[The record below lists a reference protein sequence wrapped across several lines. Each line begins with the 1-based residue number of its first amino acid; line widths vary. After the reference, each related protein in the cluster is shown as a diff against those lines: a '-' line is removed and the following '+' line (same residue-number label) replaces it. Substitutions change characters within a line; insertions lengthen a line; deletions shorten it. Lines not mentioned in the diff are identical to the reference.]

1 MSKRARTTQP
11 DEIIGEA
18 TTERSHRTVAGIEV
32 VEYAYAEEDRD
43 ASSLLR
49 GTVELSTVPRRNALD
64 NSVEVRSARVE
75 GLEQE
80 CSRLLSQLSKARQDA
95 ERRSREYEDRIAS
108 LLSHINEREYEL
120 LEKDSKIAS
129 LTLAQE
135 GPGETLAEDPGPTE
149 GLVVGVVAA
158 HHHRE
163 DIVDSLK
170 QRLAERGRALAVLRG
185 ELAELQRE
193 NERLADALAE
203 RGQQVAQ
210 LLGQVTRA
218 EVSRDFRM
226 DFRSG
231 LRRLFRLDPAVAT
244 GGDDFQSWDWQAE
257 EQPTIVLEEPSAPN
271 PDDSPQVTSR
281 ATADEARANEQ
292 EAKAAAV
299 KLRRYLLPLKPDVD
313 PVFELSGP
321 RIYVGRGIEAD
332 VCISHPT
339 ISRLHGV
346 FYFIGG
352 ATMVEDARSSNG
364 IFVNRKRVQQ
374 AVLRDGD
381 VVSFGNVAFHFRVSV
396 SDS

>member
-1 MSKRARTTQP
+1 MKKRASTQR
-11 DEIIGEA
+11 DELIGEA
-18 TTERSHRTVAGIEV
+18 ATERSHRTVAGIEV
-32 VEYAYAEEDRD
+32 VEYAYAEEERD
-43 ASSLLR
+43 GSSLLR
-49 GTVELSTVPRRNALD
+49 GVIELPPAPRQRASD
-64 NSVEVRSARVE
+64 GSVDVRSARVD

-80 CSRLLSQLSKARQDA
+80 CSRLLSQLSKVRQDA
-95 ERRSREYEDRIAS
+95 ERRSREYEDRIAA

-120 LEKDSKIAS
+120 LEKDSKIAT
-129 LTLAQE
+129 LMLAQE
-135 GPGETLAEDPGPTE
+135 GPRETLAEEPGPTE

-158 HHHRE
+158 HHRPE
-163 DIVDSLK
+163 DIVDRLK
-170 QRLAERGRALAVLRG
+170 LRLDERGRALAVLRG

-193 NERLADALAE
+193 NEQLADALAE

-231 LRRLFRLDPAVAT
+231 LRRLFHRDPAVAT
-244 GGDDFQSWDWQAE
+244 GGDDSQSWNWQAE
-257 EQPTIVLEEPSAPN
+257 EEPTITLEEPSAPIPEN
-271 PDDSPQVTSR
+271 SPPVTR
-281 ATADEARANEQ
+281 PPKEVEQ
-292 EAKAAAV
+292 QAKADAV
-299 KLRRYLLPLKPDVD
+299 KLRRYLLPLKPEVD